1 MEPANFPRMAPFV
14 MYRRDIFSLPS
25 DRPWSVTVT
34 ASIAGYVCGRAIDL
48 GVTARAATF
57 AVGAAMLLPALAWA
71 VSMRSLWDSRDQVSG
86 QQT

>member
-1 MEPANFPRMAPFV
+1 M
-14 MYRRDIFSLPS
+14 
-25 DRPWSVTVT
+25 
-34 ASIAGYVCGRAIDL
+34 AGYVCGRAIDL

-71 VSMRSLWDSRDQVSG
+71 VSMRSFWDSRDQVSG